1 MTTTS
6 EAKAWSDYD
15 KVTRNPETDE
25 DRRKFF
31 EWFGRLTYRK
41 VENGELSYE
50 DLERLHPTIQQAVEI
65 ALNLY
70 MESQQEAARE
80 AAETQ

>member
-1 MTTTS
+1 MTATLET
-6 EAKAWSDYD
+6 KAWPDYD

-25 DRRKFF
+25 DSRKFF

-50 DLERLHPTIQQAVEI
+50 DLERLHPAVQRAVEI
-65 ALNLY
+65 ALNLCV
-70 MESQQEAARE
+70 ESQQEAAQE
-80 AAETQ
+80 ATETQ

>member
-31 EWFGRLTYRK
+31 EWFGQLTYRK
-41 VENGELSYE
+41 VEDGELSYE
-50 DLERLHPTIQQAVEI
+50 DLERLDPTIQQAVEI
-65 ALNLY
+65 ALNLCL
-70 MESQQEAARE
+70 ESQQKAAQEAT
-80 AAETQ
+80 ETQ

>member
-1 MTTTS
+1 MATIS

-31 EWFGRLTYRK
+31 EWFGQLTYRK
-41 VENGELSYE
+41 VEDGELSYE
-50 DLERLHPTIQQAVEI
+50 DLERLDPTIQQAVEI

-70 MESQQEAARE
+70 LESQQEAAQE
-80 AAETQ
+80 ATEAQ

>member
-31 EWFGRLTYRK
+31 EWFGRLTYEK

-50 DLERLHPTIQQAVEI
+50 DLERLHPTMQQAVEI

-70 MESQQEAARE
+70 AESQQKAAQEAT
-80 AAETQ
+80 ETQ

>member
-6 EAKAWSDYD
+6 EAKAWPDYD

-25 DRRKFF
+25 DSRKFF
-31 EWFGRLTYRK
+31 EWFGRVTYRK

-50 DLERLHPTIQQAVEI
+50 DLDRLHPTVQQAVEI
-65 ALNLY
+65 ALNLCV
-70 MESQQEAARE
+70 ESQQKAAQEAT
-80 AAETQ
+80 ETQ

>member
-31 EWFGRLTYRK
+31 EWFGRLTYEK

-70 MESQQEAARE
+70 AESQQKAAQEAT
-80 AAETQ
+80 ETQ

>member
-6 EAKAWSDYD
+6 ETKAWPDYD

-25 DRRKFF
+25 DSRKFF
-31 EWFGRLTYRK
+31 EWFGQLTHEK

-50 DLERLHPTIQQAVEI
+50 DLDKLHPTIQQAVEI
-65 ALNLY
+65 ALNLCV
-70 MESQQEAARE
+70 ESQQKAAQEAT
-80 AAETQ
+80 ETQ

>member
-31 EWFGRLTYRK
+31 EWFGQLTYEK

-50 DLERLHPTIQQAVEI
+50 DLDRLHPTVQQAVEI

-70 MESQQEAARE
+70 AESQQKAAQEAT
-80 AAETQ
+80 ETQ

>member
-1 MTTTS
+1 MTTAP
-6 EAKAWSDYD
+6 EAKAWPDYD

-25 DRRKFF
+25 DSRKLF

-50 DLERLHPTIQQAVEI
+50 DLERLHPTVQRAVEI
-65 ALNLY
+65 ALNLCV
-70 MESQQEAARE
+70 ESQQEAAQE
-80 AAETQ
+80 ATETQ

>member
-1 MTTTS
+1 MATIS

-31 EWFGRLTYRK
+31 EWFGQLTYRK
-41 VENGELSYE
+41 VEDGELSYE
-50 DLERLHPTIQQAVEI
+50 DLERLHPTIKQAVEI

-70 MESQQEAARE
+70 LESQQEAAQE
-80 AAETQ
+80 ATETQ

>member
-1 MTTTS
+1 MATIS
-6 EAKAWSDYD
+6 EAKAWPDYD

-31 EWFGRLTYRK
+31 EWFGQLTYRK
-41 VENGELSYE
+41 VEDGELSYE
-50 DLERLHPTIQQAVEI
+50 DLERLHPTIKQAVEI

-70 MESQQEAARE
+70 LESQQEAAQE
-80 AAETQ
+80 ATETQ

>member
-1 MTTTS
+1 MATIS
-6 EAKAWSDYD
+6 EAKAWPDYD

-31 EWFGRLTYRK
+31 EWFGQLAYRK
-41 VENGELSYE
+41 VEDGELSYE
-50 DLERLHPTIQQAVEI
+50 DLERLHPTIKQAVEI

-70 MESQQEAARE
+70 LESQQEAAQE
-80 AAETQ
+80 ATETQ

>member
-25 DRRKFF
+25 DSRKFF
-31 EWFGRLTYRK
+31 EWFGQLTYEK

-50 DLERLHPTIQQAVEI
+50 DLERLDPTIQQAVEI

-70 MESQQEAARE
+70 LESQQEAAQE
-80 AAETQ
+80 ATETQ

>member
-25 DRRKFF
+25 DSRKFF
-31 EWFGRLTYRK
+31 EWFGQLTYEK

-50 DLERLHPTIQQAVEI
+50 DLERLHPTVQQAVEI

-70 MESQQEAARE
+70 MESQQEAAQE
-80 AAETQ
+80 ATDTQ

>member
-1 MTTTS
+1 MATIS
-6 EAKAWSDYD
+6 EAKAWPDYD

-31 EWFGRLTYRK
+31 EWFGQLTYRK
-41 VENGELSYE
+41 VEDGELSYE

>member
-1 MTTTS
+1 MATIS
-6 EAKAWSDYD
+6 EAKAWPDYD

-31 EWFGRLTYRK
+31 EWFGQLTYRK
-41 VENGELSYE
+41 VEDGELSYE
-50 DLERLHPTIQQAVEI
+50 DLERLHPTIKQAVEI

-70 MESQQEAARE
+70 LESQQEAAQE
-80 AAETQ
+80 ATEAQ

>member
-1 MTTTS
+1 MATIS
-6 EAKAWSDYD
+6 EAKAWPDYD

-31 EWFGRLTYRK
+31 EWFGQLTYRK
-41 VENGELSYE
+41 VEDGELSYE

-80 AAETQ
+80 ATETQ

>member
-1 MTTTS
+1 MTRSQEIQKPMKTGES
-6 EAKAWSDYD
+6 SLSGSGK
-15 KVTRNPETDE
+15 
-25 DRRKFF
+25 
-31 EWFGRLTYRK
+31 LTYRK
-41 VENGELSYE
+41 VEDGELSYE

-80 AAETQ
+80 ATETQ

>member
-1 MTTTS
+1 MTTAS
-6 EAKAWSDYD
+6 EAKAWPDYD

-31 EWFGRLTYRK
+31 EWFGQLTYEK

-50 DLERLHPTIQQAVEI
+50 DLERLDPTIQQAVDI

-70 MESQQEAARE
+70 MESQQEIARE
-80 AAETQ
+80 AAEAQ

>member
-1 MTTTS
+1 MN
-6 EAKAWSDYD
+6 D

-31 EWFGRLTYRK
+31 EWFGQLTYEK

-50 DLERLHPTIQQAVEI
+50 DLERLPRTMQQAVEI
-65 ALNLY
+65 ALNLCL
-70 MESQQEAARE
+70 ESQQEAAQE
-80 AAETQ
+80 ATETQ

>member
-25 DRRKFF
+25 DSRKFF
-31 EWFGRLTYRK
+31 EWFGQLTYEK

-50 DLERLHPTIQQAVEI
+50 DLERLHPTVQQAVEI

-70 MESQQEAARE
+70 MESQQEAAQE

>member
-25 DRRKFF
+25 DIRKFF
-31 EWFGRLTYRK
+31 EWFGQLTYEK
-41 VENGELSYE
+41 VKNGELSYE
-50 DLERLHPTIQQAVEI
+50 DLERLDPTIQQAVEI

-70 MESQQEAARE
+70 LESQQEAAQE
-80 AAETQ
+80 ATETQ

>member
-1 MTTTS
+1 MTTAP

-25 DRRKFF
+25 DSRKFF

-50 DLERLHPTIQQAVEI
+50 DLERLHPTVQRPVEI
-65 ALNLY
+65 ALNLCV
-70 MESQQEAARE
+70 ESQQEAAQE
-80 AAETQ
+80 ATETQ

>member
-1 MTTTS
+1 MTATLET
-6 EAKAWSDYD
+6 KAWPDYD

-31 EWFGRLTYRK
+31 EWFGQLTYRK
-41 VENGELSYE
+41 VEDGELSYE
-50 DLERLHPTIQQAVEI
+50 DLERLHPTIKQAVEI

-70 MESQQEAARE
+70 LESQQEAAQE
-80 AAETQ
+80 ATEAQ